1 MGLPAMKRVNP
12 GEPQS
17 SYLTHKLWG
26 SHREVGGSGSRMPQQ
41 QPVLPKSV
49 QEQFTN
55 WVLAG
60 APDN

>member
-26 SHREVGGSGSRMPQQ
+26 SHREVGGSGSRIPDAAAAA
-41 QPVLPKSV
+41 S
-49 QEQFTN
+49 
-55 WVLAG
+55 LAQVSSG
-60 APDN
+60 TIYQLGFGGCA